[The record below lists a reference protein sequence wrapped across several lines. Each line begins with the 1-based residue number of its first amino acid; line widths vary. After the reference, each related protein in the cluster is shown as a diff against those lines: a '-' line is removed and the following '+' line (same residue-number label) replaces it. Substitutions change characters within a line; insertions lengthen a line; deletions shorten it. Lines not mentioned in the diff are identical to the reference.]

1 MIIPAVDERTRGPT
15 VAGIW
20 THNYDEDAGNSFLS
34 AARSLVSLLSQLSL
48 PMPGAKRVSTLLIL
62 ASVMVWSVQA
72 SAQTQPPA
80 TTAQPASPPS
90 PQVQQPAQPSVQPAA
105 PAATQQPQQ
114 DADPVGSVAT
124 LQGSASV
131 THNNASTA
139 LKLSQSIYKGD
150 VVQTGTDGT
159 MGITF
164 DDDTTF
170 TLKPNSQMTVDDF
183 VYQQGGSSNAAT
195 FNILRGTAAFVA
207 AEVAHTGNM
216 KIETPTSTLGIRGT
230 TGLVEVPA
238 PGSPNATAGVSIKL
252 YPDSDGK
259 VGRIEVFGRDGG
271 QLGVLNRGATGF
283 AVRAGAPGAPQ
294 RFSAVPLQI
303 SAQEAER
310 DRSFTRQAFSTQ
322 LVGRQL
328 NIQRRTLQQR
338 NQQLRPGQQRPNLQ
352 PQRNELRPGQQL
364 PNHQLPTPQRAGQ
377 LPGSGQRTGLQ
388 QRPPGAPGAI
398 PGAAPKVLGGTPS
411 AAPGATVARPNPALQ
426 RPAAGLPKLPAAPRK
441 PPPPKDKNK
450 H

>member
-1 MIIPAVDERTRGPT
+1 MSR
-15 VAGIW
+15 
-20 THNYDEDAGNSFLS
+20 
-34 AARSLVSLLSQLSL
+34 ARL
-48 PMPGAKRVSTLLIL
+48 VSTLLIL
-62 ASVMVWSVQA
+62 ASVTVWGTQA
-72 SAQTQPPA
+72 LAQAPNQPPA
-80 TTAQPASPPS
+80 TTAQPASPTA
-90 PQVQQPAQPSVQPAA
+90 PQAQPSTARPAA
-105 PAATQQPQQ
+105 PTATQQPQQ
-114 DADPVGSVAT
+114 DTDPVGSVAT

-131 THNNASTA
+131 THNNASSA

-150 VVQTGTDGT
+150 AVQTGTDGT

-183 VYQQGGSSNAAT
+183 VYQKGGASNAAT

-238 PGSPNATAGVSIKL
+238 PGAANATGGVSIKL

-259 VGRIEVFGRDGG
+259 VGRIEVFGRDGS
-271 QLGVLNRGATGF
+271 QLGILNRGATGF

-322 LVGRQL
+322 LVGRQI

-338 NQQLRPGQQRPNLQ
+338 NQQLRPNQQRPNLQQQRNELRPGQQRPNLQ
-352 PQRNELRPGQQL
+352 QQRNELRPGQQL

-377 LPGSGQRTGLQ
+377 LPTPGQKAGLQ
-388 QRPPGAPGAI
+388 HVPGAPGAT
-398 PGAAPKVLGGTPS
+398 GTPV
-411 AAPGATVARPNPALQ
+411 PHPLALH
-426 RPAAGLPKLPAAPRK
+426 PPTALPKPSAGPRK
-441 PPPPKDKNK
+441 PPPPKKQSK

>member
-1 MIIPAVDERTRGPT
+1 MWGAPALAQTP
-15 VAGIW
+15 
-20 THNYDEDAGNSFLS
+20 S
-34 AARSLVSLLSQLSL
+34 AA
-48 PMPGAKRVSTLLIL
+48 PAK
-62 ASVMVWSVQA
+62 
-72 SAQTQPPA
+72 
-80 TTAQPASPPS
+80 TAQPAVPSSPQAPPS
-90 PQVQQPAQPSVQPAA
+90 TAAQPAA
-105 PAATQQPQQ
+105 PNAPAAASQLQQ

-131 THNNASTA
+131 THNNAASA

-170 TLKPNSQMTVDDF
+170 TLKPNSQMAVDDF
-183 VYQQGGSSNAAT
+183 VYQKGGSGNAAT

-238 PGSPNATAGVSIKL
+238 AGAPNATGGVSIKL
-252 YPDSDGK
+252 YPDADGK
-259 VGRIEVFGRDGG
+259 VGRIEVFGRDGS

-322 LVGRQL
+322 LVGRQM

-338 NQQLRPGQQRPNLQ
+338 NQQLRPNQQRPNLQ
-352 PQRNELRPGQQL
+352 QRNELRPGQQR
-364 PNHQLPTPQRAGQ
+364 PNLQQQRNELKPNRQLPIYPAAGQ
-377 LPGSGQRTGLQ
+377 PLPLPGSGQRTGLQ
-388 QRPPGAPGAI
+388 RGPGTPGAPGT
-398 PGAAPKVLGGTPS
+398 AA
-411 AAPGATVARPNPALQ
+411 AHPALPH
-426 RPAAGLPKLPAAPRK
+426 PAAGLPRAPAGPRK
-441 PPPPKDKNK
+441 PPPKKDNK